1 MSAPIALCDTAGM
14 TNERWLECRMH
25 GPKGDIPYTVGGSD
39 VAAIFGVSPWVTPL
53 ELWKIKK
60 GQMKPA
66 DKLNPLQLE
75 MGHLLE
81 PIAAHFYAKKTG
93 NIVTD
98 DTILYRHADFKYALA
113 NFDRRFMCKDT
124 GEDGILECKSTS
136 YHKAS
141 AWANGEYPYYY
152 ELQLRFYMAVADV
165 NIGDF
170 SAIWGNN
177 PENDLA
183 TPRLTRDKAKE
194 DMIFDKIDRFIWSLE
209 HDVPPTMEDIDPTL
223 ALESLARIY
232 GKSDPALPTIFFSG
246 KHEAILRRILALQD
260 EKDDYKEA
268 IKKIEEE
275 VEKHQVRI
283 AELMMKH
290 EHGVLET
297 TTDKILIDFVTK
309 TSTRTDTK
317 QLKKK
322 YPAIYEDVVSTSESR
337 KLKISV
343 EPKT

>member
-113 NFDRRFMCKDT
+113 NFDRRFKCKDT

-165 NIGDF
+165 NIHF
-170 SAIWGNN
+170 S
-177 PENDLA
+177 PY
-183 TPRLTRDKAKE
+183 R
-194 DMIFDKIDRFIWSLE
+194 
-209 HDVPPTMEDIDPTL
+209 
-223 ALESLARIY
+223 
-232 GKSDPALPTIFFSG
+232 
-246 KHEAILRRILALQD
+246 
-260 EKDDYKEA
+260 
-268 IKKIEEE
+268 
-275 VEKHQVRI
+275 
-283 AELMMKH
+283 
-290 EHGVLET
+290 
-297 TTDKILIDFVTK
+297 
-309 TSTRTDTK
+309 
-317 QLKKK
+317 
-322 YPAIYEDVVSTSESR
+322 
-337 KLKISV
+337 
-343 EPKT
+343 